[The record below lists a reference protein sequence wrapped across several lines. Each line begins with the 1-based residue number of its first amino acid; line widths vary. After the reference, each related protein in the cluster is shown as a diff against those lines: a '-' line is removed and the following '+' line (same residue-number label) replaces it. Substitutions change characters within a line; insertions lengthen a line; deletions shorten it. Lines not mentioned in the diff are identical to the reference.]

1 MYSIYVVEDEH
12 LIREGIRKMI
22 QWEQLGFEY
31 IGDAA
36 DGESAW
42 IDIKRMKPDII
53 ITDIKMPFLDGLAL
67 SRLIRESLPDSYILI
82 VSGYDDF
89 AYAKEAIGIGVNE
102 FLLKPVSKKEL
113 ESVLMEI
120 YEKKERQKKHELP
133 RETMNTLMR
142 RDLFDDIVANG
153 QAVQEILESAK
164 ALNIDLAYEAFNFVV
179 VETDGKHHPIDKQSA
194 FGDLLRYLEKNYE
207 DTKNVICFSI
217 SPRQIVLLVK
227 GSKAAI
233 ESLSLAVYDTV
244 CTYVES
250 IDTLENCYVAIG
262 VSVERL
268 RYLGDSYQSI
278 RQAILQRSIETIH
291 RLNYIDLAH
300 PIEDVFTLD
309 PEKLYF
315 MEESV
320 LTDFIK
326 YPNHGSVGDFVD
338 EFIATVG
345 DDKLNHFP
353 LRQYLVMESMFSVA
367 KYLKREAQE
376 ADYVEALEVL
386 RNDARKATRKIES
399 FKQYFCDL
407 LSLARFATSATQHDM
422 MSETVVQALKFID
435 DHFTDS
441 QINLKEVADAVHLT
455 PSHFSAL
462 FSKEVGVTF
471 IKYLTDLRI
480 NKAKE
485 LLNTTRYKSSA
496 IAEKVGYN
504 DAQYFSSVFKKNT
517 GHSPRDYRFGS
528 GINVDS

>member
-42 IDIKRMKPDII
+42 IDIKRMKPDIV

-67 SRLIRESLPDSYILI
+67 SRLIREALPDCYILI
-82 VSGYDDF
+82 VSGHDDF
-89 AYAKEAIGIGVNE
+89 TYAKQAIGIGVNE
-102 FLLKPVSKKEL
+102 FLLKPVSKKDL
-113 ESVLMEI
+113 ESVLMQI
-120 YEKKERQKKHELP
+120 YEKKETQKKREIP
-133 RETMNTLMR
+133 RETMNALMR
-142 RDLFDDIVANG
+142 RDLFDGMISNSLEVH
-153 QAVQEILESAK
+153 QILESAQ
-164 ALNIDLAYEAFNFVV
+164 ALSIDLAYESFNFVV
-179 VETDGKHHPIDKQSA
+179 VETDGKHHHSEKQSI
-194 FGDLLRYLEKNYE
+194 FSDLLRFLEKNYA
-207 DTKNVICFSI
+207 DTKNVACFSI
-217 SPRQIVLLVK
+217 SSRQIVLLVK
-227 GSKAAI
+227 GAKSSI

-250 IDTLENCYVAIG
+250 LDFLENCYVAIG
-262 VSVERL
+262 VSVDRL
-268 RYLGDSYQSI
+268 RYLGESYQSI

-320 LTDFIK
+320 LIDFIK
-326 YPNHGSVGDFVD
+326 YPNQGDVQTFVD
-338 EFIATVG
+338 EFITTIGV
-345 DDKLNHFP
+345 DKLNHYP
-353 LRQYLVMESMFSVA
+353 LRQYLVMESMFSIA
-367 KYLKREAQE
+367 KYLKREILE
-376 ADYVEALEVL
+376 ENYVEALEVV

-399 FKQYFCDL
+399 FKQYFYDL
-407 LSLARFATSATQHDM
+407 LTLARTATSVSNPELL
-422 MSETVVQALKFID
+422 SEAVIHALKYID
-435 DHFTDS
+435 DNFTDS
-441 QINLKEVADAVHLT
+441 QINLKEVADEVHLT
-455 PSHFSAL
+455 PTHFSTL

-485 LLNTTRYKSSA
+485 LLNTTRFKSGT